1 MNNAFKEF
9 IESINKQANILIR
22 LANSLDKRGFIEE
35 ANFLDQIIIEARD
48 FSNLE
53 DTNITKDEAFAAGY
67 AVALEE
73 LGNEDEA
80 EA

>member
-1 MNNAFKEF
+1 MTNVLKEF
-9 IESINKQANILIR
+9 IKSINKQTDILIR

-35 ANFLDQIIIEARD
+35 ADSLDQIIIEARD

-73 LGNEDEA
+73 LDNESEA